1 MRNLA
6 LVTLLVL
13 SAHCGPMT
21 RTLVDKSAPAPAAD
35 TTLGVG
41 DTFEVRIYGE
51 ADLSGVYRVGAE
63 GSINFPLAGEVK
75 VAGLDPAGVAK
86 RIADRL
92 ADGILRNPQVTVLV
106 KEQTSKKIHIIGQVA
121 RPGTIT
127 YTPSM
132 SVVEAIT
139 LSGGFTPLAAKND
152 TTVTRFH
159 DGLKTIQ
166 KCPVEDIGQGKAQN
180 VYLKPGDII
189 NVPERLF

>member
-1 MRNLA
+1 MKMLCLA
-6 LVTLLVL
+6 VCIVGA
-13 SAHCGPMT
+13 AHCGPT
-21 RTLVDKSAPAPAAD
+21 THTVVEKSTVPVAD

-41 DTFEVRIYGE
+41 DTFEVRVYGE
-51 ADLSGVYRVGAE
+51 PDLTGVYRVGAN
-63 GSINFPLAGEVK
+63 GSITFPLAGEIK
-75 VAGLDPAGVAK
+75 VEGLDPQSVSK
-86 RIADRL
+86 RIAEKL
-92 ADGILRNPQVTVLV
+92 SDGILRNPQVTVMV
-106 KEQTSKKIHIIGQVA
+106 KEQTSKKIHIIGQVQ

-152 TTVTRFH
+152 TTVTRYH
-159 DGLKTIQ
+159 EGLKTIQ
-166 KCPVEDIGQGKAQN
+166 KVPVEDIGQGKAQN